1 MTVVVTL
8 LIVKHYGKLF
18 DSLYTLAMVRVNY
31 HTLTRKMSLST
42 PLAKVCPPS
51 SATTP
56 SSPWPGTTWT
66 PRSCQAEPV
75 ERGRIGHAWSST
87 FCPRLP
93 CSLSLTLPLSL
104 MCVWSFVCCVMCFSL
119 VFLFL
124 NLSSCGVSFDSVV
137 GWVLIVLWGEF
148 CSRLDLAL
156 PIFPYVSWLFRLFCS
171 L

>member
-66 PRSCQAEPV
+66 PRSSRQSPSRESGSGTRDHRHSAPV
-75 ERGRIGHAWSST
+75 SLA
-87 FCPRLP
+87 
-93 CSLSLTLPLSL
+93 LSLPHSPSFSHVRVVI
-104 MCVWSFVCCVMCFSL
+104 CVL
-119 VFLFL
+119 RNVFLAR
-124 NLSSCGVSFDSVV
+124 VSVSEPE
-137 GWVLIVLWGEF
+137 LLWGEF
-148 CSRLDLAL
+148 
-156 PIFPYVSWLFRLFCS
+156 
-171 L
+171 